1 MAGLRG
7 AFGRRRRQGLALAL
21 EALRLRGVP
30 PRVAWFYVRAWLTAL
45 RAGDRFT
52 LDSATRPSDVSRLLE
67 LARGHA
73 MTVELG
79 TGTAWTTIA
88 LALADPAR
96 RVVSYDPE
104 VRSQREHY
112 LRLIPAEAR
121 ARIELLTG
129 PAEDVQPA
137 AASVG
142 FLFVDCSHDRETTAA
157 AFTTWRPAVAPGGV
171 VVFHDYDHPR
181 YPGVR
186 EAVEQLGLQG
196 TSSGG
201 VFIWR
206 SPRAGAAPSGR

>member
-1 MAGLRG
+1 MAGLRH
-7 AFGRRRRQGLALAL
+7 AFGRRRRQAVALAR
-21 EALRLRGVP
+21 EARHLRALP
-30 PRVAWFYVRAWLTAL
+30 PRVAGFYVRAWLTAL
-45 RAGDRFT
+45 GSRDRFT
-52 LDSATRPSDVSRLLE
+52 LDSATRPSDVARLLA

-73 MTVELG
+73 STVELG

-104 VRSQREHY
+104 VRSQRERY
-112 LRLIPAEAR
+112 LRLVGPHAR
-121 ARIELLTG
+121 ARIELRTG
-129 PAEDVQPA
+129 SAEDVEPA
-137 AASVG
+137 PDSVG

-157 AFTTWRPAVAPGGV
+157 AFTSWRPAIAADGV

-186 EAVEQLGLQG
+186 EAVEQLGLRG

-201 VFIWR
+201 VFVWR
-206 SPRAGAAPSGR
+206 APSA

>member
-1 MAGLRG
+1 MAGLRA
-7 AFGRRRRQGLALAL
+7 AFGKRRRQALALAR
-21 EALRLRGVP
+21 EALELRGLP
-30 PRVAWFYVRAWLTAL
+30 PRVAGFYVRAWLTAL

-52 LDSATRPSDVSRLLE
+52 LDSATRPADVSRLLA

-73 MTVELG
+73 TTVELG

-104 VRSQREHY
+104 VRSQRERY
-112 LRLIPAEAR
+112 LRLVASADR
-121 ARIELLTG
+121 ARIELRAG
-129 PAEDVQPA
+129 SAEDVQPA
-137 AASVG
+137 AESVG
-142 FLFVDCSHDRETTAA
+142 FLFIDCSHDRETTAA
-157 AFTTWRPAVAPGGV
+157 AFTAWRPAMAPGGV

-186 EAVEQLGLQG
+186 EAVEQLGLRG
-196 TSSGG
+196 TSSRG

-206 SPRAGAAPSGR
+206 VQPAERT